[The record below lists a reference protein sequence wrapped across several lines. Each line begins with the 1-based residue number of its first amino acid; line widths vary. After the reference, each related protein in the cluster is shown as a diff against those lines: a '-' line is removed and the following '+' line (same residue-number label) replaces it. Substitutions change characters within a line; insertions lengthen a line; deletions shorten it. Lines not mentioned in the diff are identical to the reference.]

1 MNKIKELIEQEK
13 QRQENEICLIASE
26 NYASKNILNACGNC
40 VQNKYS
46 EGKPN
51 IKPLEHSNN
60 PYFWYEYCNYQRY
73 YAGCEYVDKIEI
85 EAIKGVCKAF
95 NTRYANVQSHSGS
108 SANLQVYS
116 SICKYWNIKPN
127 ELNLYGFSLNSM
139 GHLTHGSNPSISGQW
154 FNAEQL
160 EIGEDGYIDYNI
172 FEDKLRNQYPYK
184 VFVIGFSAYPRQID
198 YSKIAKIFKNNCKEE
213 TFILFDTSHISGL
226 IVAGL
231 HQNPMDYDY
240 GKAIPVLSSTT
251 HKTLRMARHA
261 IITTNNYK
269 LAKCVDSAVFP
280 FTQGGALQNMI
291 AGIAIG
297 FQEALQ
303 PSFKQYQTQVL
314 ANIKAM
320 EKVFKEREVKMV
332 TDGSD
337 VHLLLLDLKEE
348 NFSGAQLESLLEK
361 IGIITNKNSVK
372 GDTRPKMET
381 SGLRIGTA
389 AVTTRGA
396 NEYDCKWFAHL
407 ICNCIEIL
415 RGTFD
420 YEGSGLLRVKDDGN
434 IDYDADI
441 KQLVI
446 EDMKQKV
453 KRWCETNPIY
463 AE

>member
-1 MNKIKELIEQEK
+1 MNKIIEIEDLMINEKE
-13 QRQENEICLIASE
+13 RQENTINLIASE

-85 EAIKGVCKAF
+85 EAIEGVCKAF
-95 NTRYANVQSHSGS
+95 NTRYANVQPHSGS

-116 SICKYWNIKPN
+116 AICKYWNIKPN

-303 PSFKQYQTQVL
+303 PSFKQYIQQVL
-314 ANIKAM
+314 KNIKAM
-320 EKVFKEREVKMV
+320 EEVFNERNVKMV
-332 TDGSD
+332 SGGSD
-337 VHLLLLDLKEE
+337 NHLILLDLRDKGI
-348 NFSGAQLESLLEK
+348 SGKQLEDALSD
-361 IGIITNKNSVK
+361 IGIVVNKNAVK
-372 GDTRPKMET
+372 DDPLPKTET
-381 SGLRIGTA
+381 SGIRIGTA
-389 AVTTRGA
+389 CITTRGFGEEECRWIA
-396 NEYDCKWFAHL
+396 SKICHVIDILADEENES
-407 ICNCIEIL
+407 EIL
-415 RGTFD
+415 NMVKEDLFEDVIDGVD
-420 YEGSGLLRVKDDGN
+420 YFCKK
-434 IDYDADI
+434 Y
-441 KQLVI
+441 
-446 EDMKQKV
+446 
-453 KRWCETNPIY
+453 PIY
-463 AE
+463 KN

>member
-1 MNKIKELIEQEK
+1 MNKIIEIEDLMINEEE
-13 QRQENEICLIASE
+13 RQENTINLIASE

-40 VQNKYS
+40 IQNKYS

-60 PYFWYEYCNYQRY
+60 PYFWYEDCDYQRY

-85 EAIKGVCKAF
+85 EAIKGACKAF
-95 NTRYANVQSHSGS
+95 NTRYANVQPHSGS

-116 SICKYWNIKPN
+116 AICKYWNIKPN

-172 FEDKLRNQYPYK
+172 FEDKLRNSYPYK

-198 YSKIAKIFKNNCKEE
+198 YSKIAEIFKNNCKEE

-231 HQNPMDYDY
+231 HQNPMNYDY

-269 LAKCVDSAVFP
+269 LAKCIDSAVFP

-297 FQEALQ
+297 FQEALK
-303 PSFKQYQTQVL
+303 PSFKTYQEQVL
-314 ANIKAM
+314 KNIQAM
-320 EKVFKEREVKMV
+320 VEVFKDCGVKMI
-332 TDGSD
+332 TGGSD
-337 VHLLLLDLKEE
+337 NHLILLDLKDEK
-348 NFSGAQLESLLEK
+348 FSGKDLEVVLEK
-361 IGIITNKNSVK
+361 QGIITNKNAVQN
-372 GDTRPKMET
+372 DPKPKTET
-381 SGLRIGTA
+381 SGLRIGCA
-389 AVTTRGA
+389 AITSRGA
-396 NEYDCKWFAHL
+396 KEKDASDIAFIIGTNIQYLRNYNGISDKYFDTSKKWVKEWCKKH
-407 ICNCIEIL
+407 
-415 RGTFD
+415 
-420 YEGSGLLRVKDDGN
+420 
-434 IDYDADI
+434 
-441 KQLVI
+441 
-446 EDMKQKV
+446 
-453 KRWCETNPIY
+453 PIY
-463 AE
+463 KEENYD